1 MLMVAAGMNELINLP
16 GEQGT
21 AAPSVEEVQS

>member
-1 MLMVAAGMNELINLP
+1 MLMVAAGMNELITPP

-21 AAPSVEEVQS
+21 AAPRVDEVRS